1 MKKFLATLFSTAV
14 VTGFFAAPAQAR
26 EIERQG
32 TCSQGSFWEASVEL
46 EYSVHDLD
54 FDIDTRVA
62 NQTWTMTLTHNKK
75 KVRTQARTAI
85 KDYDDSYAE
94 VEWDFI
100 RRNQR
105 GADTFT
111 FRAVNDTTGEIC
123 RVTIKN

>member
-1 MKKFLATLFSTAV
+1 MKKLLAVIFSAAL
-14 VTGFFAAPAQAR
+14 VTGFIAAPAQAR

-46 EYSVHDLD
+46 EFRVHDLD

-62 NQTWTMTLTHNKK
+62 NQNWTMTLTHNKQR
-75 KVRTQARTAI
+75 VRTQTRNAV

-94 VEWDFI
+94 VEWDFL

-105 GADTFT
+105 GVDTFT